1 MPDKKKKGA
10 LARLGEAVTEKVGD
24 AAEAAL
30 GRAASISPKM
40 DYKQGKAGARKLL
53 GRKPRIDMSK

>member
-1 MPDKKKKGA
+1 MPDKKKGA
-10 LARLGEAVTEKVGD
+10 LSRLGEALKDKAAD
-24 AAEAAL
+24 AAEMAL
-30 GRAASISPKM
+30 GRAASISPKT